1 MTSEPTLLDA
11 ILAPGGLRISLQPIF
26 DLSGPS
32 ERVAAVECLARGP
45 AGTNLERANVLFE
58 YVRRKKEETVVDR
71 ACVLAGLTVAGTLP
85 HAIDIDVN
93 VHASTLG
100 RDPGFVSF
108 LEEAA
113 GGVGVDPS
121 RIVVEIVEHFP
132 YWDSVAFF
140 DSLQAIRAAGMRIAL
155 DDVGAGNSN
164 FSMMIDVEPDFLKI
178 DRYLITGCDS
188 HKYRRVV
195 LESVHHLASRTGAPR
210 RRGRRDRR
218 GARHAHGDRDQ
229 PDPGVPSFPE
239 PLARRASQERNP
251 RAAAAALAPCRG
263 PKLDLRSPR
272 PPLASF
278 FPPGRPK

>member
-32 ERVAAVECLARGP
+32 ERVSAVECLARGP

-85 HAIDIDVN
+85 HAIDIDLN

-113 GGVGVDPS
+113 GSVGVDPS

-195 LESVHHLASRTGAPR
+195 LESVHHLASRTGARLVAEGVETVEELDTLMGIGINLIQGYLLSPNRSRDELLGSGILEPR
-210 RRGRRDRR
+210 
-218 GARHAHGDRDQ
+218 
-229 PDPGVPSFPE
+229 
-239 PLARRASQERNP
+239 PLRWH
-251 RAAAAALAPCRG
+251 RAAAQN
-263 PKLDLRSPR
+263 
-272 PPLASF
+272 
-278 FPPGRPK
+278 